1 MVCQR
6 RIDSVRTNA
15 LLAEARLKRNLAE
28 LVWNQGRVNQLL
40 SLFLLRD
47 YCQDPA
53 NLSARAVSA
62 TDGGRELRVQWT
74 G

>member
-15 LLAEARLKRNLAE
+15 LLAGARLKGNLAE

-53 NLSARAVSA
+53 SLSARAVSV